1 MVSIMNTKACRVM
14 MTIRCRMVWLIRR
27 SDWRCSSNSPT
38 PVPERNSAHFLD
50 LSFTVRSRVTIHDRE
65 QYLQEA
71 ESLLQHQ
78 DWKFF
83 EISDADVA
91 FHGDAAVVTYIAR
104 VSGKDPQEMYFESK
118 LRVMD
123 IYAKTGGEW
132 NLAAS
137 HVSLHPD
144 EIDKRLSAAISA
156 LTLA

>member
-1 MVSIMNTKACRVM
+1 MSTTDPSREQDRQAILKHIDSIFRAYIARDAETLRK
-14 MTIRCRMVWLIRR
+14 THHTQWKG
-27 SDWRCSSNSPT
+27 
-38 PVPERNSAHFLD
+38 
-50 LSFTVRSRVTIHDRE
+50 FTVRSRVTIHDRE